1 MKKFLKYN
9 IIPKIDE
16 KNPQQAKFVISP
28 LEKGMGNTLGNAL
41 RRTLLFD
48 IPGASIFAI
57 KINNATH
64 EFQALNGIKEDVTQI
79 ILNLKGLVIKID
91 EEAFSDDELD
101 STHIEQ
107 WPVMSINA
115 SGKKVVSA
123 ADIEVPP
130 GFEIINKDLYICEL
144 TAANSKL
151 DLKIYATRGYGF
163 TTFNVN
169 HEKVNTLS
177 IIATDSNF
185 SPIISANYFVNETKI
200 SKYEVGDE
208 LTIEVSTNG
217 SISPSESV
225 AYAAKVLSEHLQP
238 IINIDEKINE
248 IKLMAEEKQIKEARS
263 SSTSIEDMNLSVRS
277 FNCLKRAGIQ
287 TVQQLIDKPRSEVE
301 KIKNLGRKSLREIQ
315 KKLLEYGLTFKEESK
330 DLDDENASENEQE
343 I

>member
-107 WPVMSINA
+107 
-115 SGKKVVSA
+115 
-123 ADIEVPP
+123 
-130 GFEIINKDLYICEL
+130 
-144 TAANSKL
+144 
-151 DLKIYATRGYGF
+151 
-163 TTFNVN
+163 
-169 HEKVNTLS
+169 
-177 IIATDSNF
+177 
-185 SPIISANYFVNETKI
+185 
-200 SKYEVGDE
+200 
-208 LTIEVSTNG
+208 
-217 SISPSESV
+217 
-225 AYAAKVLSEHLQP
+225 
-238 IINIDEKINE
+238 
-248 IKLMAEEKQIKEARS
+248 
-263 SSTSIEDMNLSVRS
+263 
-277 FNCLKRAGIQ
+277 
-287 TVQQLIDKPRSEVE
+287 
-301 KIKNLGRKSLREIQ
+301 
-315 KKLLEYGLTFKEESK
+315 
-330 DLDDENASENEQE
+330 
-343 I
+343 